1 MLPHPPTA
9 QWLRD
14 VLSCLDLEKMCYSVS
29 NSNKKFQKYFQ
40 SKLIC
45 PFLVCF
51 VFVCF
56 LSVIQSVP
64 VSLVIYLS
72 CYLYLPWKTKP
83 DFLSCNTPGATF
95 FCPCGFCLVEREGMF
110 EIRLHKM
117 LLSHRFLLCKLVLYV
132 WHSAT
137 LQSVYVVWKCK
148 QMYLEMQYTYIR
160 ENVCEASILI

>member
-51 VFVCF
+51 CLFFVSYTVCTSQFSYLFILLSLFTLKNKTRLPILQYSRSNILLSLWFVFGG
-56 LSVIQSVP
+56 
-64 VSLVIYLS
+64 
-72 CYLYLPWKTKP
+72 K
-83 DFLSCNTPGATF
+83 G
-95 FCPCGFCLVEREGMF
+95 GMF

-117 LLSHRFLLCKLVLYV
+117 LLFHRYLLCKLVLYV

-148 QMYLEMQYTYIR
+148 HMYLEM
-160 ENVCEASILI
+160 